1 MKALVAVAPLRYV
14 DTKTENRTKSGQNAS
29 QCTLL
34 LSHSY
39 FSDLWMFCSGII
51 QETRTLSLDDRVKIV
66 LEFSDFVSKFDI
78 VVLKL

>member
-1 MKALVAVAPLRYV
+1 MRYV
-14 DTKTENRTKSGQNAS
+14 ETKTENRTKNGQNAS

-66 LEFSDFVSKFDI
+66 IEFEFSDFVSKFDI
-78 VVLKL
+78 FVLKL